1 MINVYVSN
9 PEVRYRR
16 MLKRG
21 EDRDPHSYEQFLRQD
36 MVEEELFH
44 IQSAAQ
50 YANYSIGNDG
60 SLDELYREIDRLVT
74 EKKLPV
80 H

>member
-9 PEVRYRR
+9 PEERYDR

-21 EDRDPHSYEQFLRQD
+21 EGRDPHTYEQFLRQD
-36 MVEEELFH
+36 EAEEELFH

-50 YANYSIGNDG
+50 YANYSINNDG
-60 SLDELYREIDRLVT
+60 TLDDLHKEIDRLVS
-74 EKKLPV
+74 EKGLLV
-80 H
+80 I

>member
-1 MINVYVSN
+1 
-9 PEVRYRR
+9 
-16 MLKRG
+16 
-21 EDRDPHSYEQFLRQD
+21 

-50 YANYSIGNDG
+50 YANYSIGNNG
-60 SLDELYREIDRLVT
+60 SLDELYREIDRLIT